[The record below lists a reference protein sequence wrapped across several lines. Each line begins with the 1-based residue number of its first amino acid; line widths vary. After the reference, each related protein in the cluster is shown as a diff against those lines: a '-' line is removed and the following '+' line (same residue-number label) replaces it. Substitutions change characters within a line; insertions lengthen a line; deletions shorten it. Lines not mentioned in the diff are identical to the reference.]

1 MQKIGNWWAPDN
13 TIVSSKMIGE
23 ETFTCLPP
31 LEKAYAYVKK
41 FDRAI
46 DIGTWIGD
54 STFSIAKQ
62 FNTVIGF
69 EANKDVYECCL
80 ENLKDRK
87 VKNVDLRNIGLSNT
101 AGSKTFYN
109 GKSHFSGWISD
120 KQPDTTEIITNTLT
134 IQTVPLDKFNFID
147 IDFIKIDVDSHEGFL
162 LQGATTFFKNNS
174 PVVLIENK
182 QRVHLGRQPQNM
194 PNVNDLLNSL
204 GYTMIE
210 KVAKADFIYIKNT

>member
-1 MQKIGNWWAPDN
+1 M
-13 TIVSSKMIGE
+13 
-23 ETFTCLPP
+23 
-31 LEKAYAYVKK
+31 
-41 FDRAI
+41 
-46 DIGTWIGD
+46 
-54 STFSIAKQ
+54 
-62 FNTVIGF
+62 
-69 EANKDVYECCL
+69 
-80 ENLKDRK
+80 
-87 VKNVDLRNIGLSNT
+87 
-101 AGSKTFYN
+101 
-109 GKSHFSGWISD
+109 
-120 KQPDTTEIITNTLT
+120 
-134 IQTVPLDKFNFID
+134 PLDKFNFID